1 VTRPEAA
8 AGAVADD
15 VAARV
20 AACPAVA
27 GLADGPAAT
36 YLPGRKVIGVA
47 VRHHVIAVS
56 VIARW
61 EPLPEVV
68 RQVRAA
74 VAQAAPGHV
83 VDVDVADIAVVQT
96 SDVGAGQERQP

>member
-1 VTRPEAA
+1 VTRSEWGGGALA
-8 AGAVADD
+8 DAVAAT
-15 VAARV
+15 VV
-20 AACPAVA
+20 ACPAVA

-36 YLPGRKVIGVA
+36 YLPGRKVTGVA
-47 VRHHVIAVS
+47 VRDHVIAVS

-74 VAQAAPGHV
+74 VVSAAPGRV
-83 VDVDVADIAVVQT
+83 VDVDVADIAAAKG
-96 SDVGAGQERQP
+96 DVSAGPGAQS